1 MNQAATDTRAMPVE
15 LDATDSAI
23 IGLLREDGR
32 APYRAIA
39 RALAITEA
47 TVRSRVRR
55 LEDSNTMRV
64 VAVTVIEAAGYSLL
78 LAIGLQVDGRS
89 PEAVARELAAIPEV
103 FSVNVV
109 VGAQDIEVL
118 VVAED
123 QQALYALMTDRL
135 ATLPGVRRLTPAL
148 AVDVLK
154 NQPDWVPFHGMDGD
168 SAAPG
173 FFASAADGGNAGGTA
188 ARRKLDAT
196 DRGIVDLLSRD
207 ARLSNRHIAAELGVT
222 EGTVRTRIRR
232 MEEEKQIRLTAVTNI
247 DLFGDASLAYIF
259 VEVERSD
266 LTRKVAEAL
275 AEVRELGFVGVLLGR
290 SDILGITMVR
300 NTEHLAEFIH
310 SRISAIPGVRRT
322 ESTLG
327 VNFIKHDYRMARIV
341 E

>member
-1 MNQAATDTRAMPVE
+1 MNQV
-15 LDATDSAI
+15 ATDSRALPIALDDTDNAI
-23 IGLLREDGR
+23 IALLREDGR
-32 APYRAIA
+32 APFRAIA
-39 RALAITEA
+39 RELAITEA

-55 LEDSNTMRV
+55 LEDSDTMRV
-64 VAVTVIEAAGYSLL
+64 VAVTDIEAAGYSLL

-89 PEAVARELAAIPEV
+89 PEAVARELAEIPEV

-123 QQALYALMTDRL
+123 QQALYDLMTNRL
-135 ATLPGVRRLTPAL
+135 ARLQGVRRLTPAM
-148 AVDVLK
+148 AVDVRK
-154 NQPDWVPFHGMDGD
+154 NQPDWVPFHRDA
-168 SAAPG
+168 SVAPG
-173 FFASAADGGNAGGTA
+173 FFAAAADAATAGSMA
-188 ARRKLDAT
+188 ERRHLDAT
-196 DRGIVDLLSRD
+196 DRGIVNLLSRD
-207 ARLSNRHIAAELGVT
+207 ARLSNRYIATELGVT

-232 MEEEKQIRLTAVTNI
+232 MEEQKQIRLTAVTNI

-266 LTRKVAEAL
+266 LTRTVAEAL
-275 AEVRELGFVGVLLGR
+275 AQVRELGFVGVLLGR

>member
-1 MNQAATDTRAMPVE
+1 MNQVATDACRVPVE

-23 IGLLREDGR
+23 IALLRDDGR
-32 APYRAIA
+32 AAYRAIA
-39 RALAITEA
+39 RELGITEA

-64 VAVTVIEAAGYSLL
+64 VAVTDIEAAGYGLL
-78 LAIGLQVDGRS
+78 LPIGLQVDGRS
-89 PEAVARELAAIPEV
+89 PDAVARDLATIPEV

-109 VGAQDIEVL
+109 VGSQDIEVL

-123 QQALYALMTDRL
+123 QRALYALMTSRL
-135 ATLPGVRRLTPAL
+135 AALPGVRRLTPAL

-154 NQPDWVPFHGMDGD
+154 NQPDWVPFHRIGD
-168 SAAPG
+168 AGSERSIFADADNGGATTAAPRG
-173 FFASAADGGNAGGTA
+173 
-188 ARRKLDAT
+188 KLDAT

-222 EGTVRTRIRR
+222 DGTVRTRIRR
-232 MEEEKQIRLTAVTNI
+232 MEQNRQIRLTAVTNI

-266 LTRKVAEAL
+266 LTRSVAEAL
-275 AEVRELGFVGVLLGR
+275 AQVRELGFVGVLLGR

>member
-1 MNQAATDTRAMPVE
+1 VNQVATHTRAVPVE
-15 LDATDSAI
+15 LDDTDNAI
-23 IGLLREDGR
+23 VALLREDGR

-39 RALAITEA
+39 RELDITEA

-64 VAVTVIEAAGYSLL
+64 VAVTDIEAAGYGLL

-123 QQALYALMTDRL
+123 QQALYALMTNRL
-135 ATLPGVRRLTPAL
+135 ARLPGVRRLTPAL

-154 NQPDWVPFHGMDGD
+154 NQPDWVPFHGDGD
-168 SAAPG
+168 AAPG
-173 FFASAADGGNAGGTA
+173 FFATAADNTGTGGTT

-207 ARLSNRHIAAELGVT
+207 ARVSNRHIATVLGVT

-232 MEEEKQIRLTAVTNI
+232 MEDDRQIRLTAVTNI

-266 LTRKVAEAL
+266 LTRTVAEAL
-275 AEVRELGFVGVLLGR
+275 SQVRELGFVGVLLGR

-341 E
+341 D

>member
-1 MNQAATDTRAMPVE
+1 MNQV
-15 LDATDSAI
+15 ATDSRAVPLALDDTDNAI
-23 IGLLREDGR
+23 IALLREDGR
-32 APYRAIA
+32 APFRAIA
-39 RALAITEA
+39 RELAITEA

-55 LEDSNTMRV
+55 LEDSDTMRV
-64 VAVTVIEAAGYSLL
+64 VAVTDIEAAGYSLL

-89 PEAVARELAAIPEV
+89 PEAVARELAEIPEV

-123 QQALYALMTDRL
+123 QQALYELMTNRL
-135 ATLPGVRRLTPAL
+135 ARLQGVRRLTPAM

-154 NQPDWVPFHGMDGD
+154 NQPDWVPFHRDAGL
-168 SAAPG
+168 APG
-173 FFASAADGGNAGGTA
+173 FFATAADA
-188 ARRKLDAT
+188 ATVGSSAERRHLDAT
-196 DRGIVDLLSRD
+196 DRGIVNLLSRD
-207 ARLSNRHIAAELGVT
+207 ARLSNRYIATELGVT

-232 MEEEKQIRLTAVTNI
+232 MEEQKQIRLTAVTNI

-266 LTRKVAEAL
+266 LTRTVAEAL
-275 AEVRELGFVGVLLGR
+275 AQVRELGFVGVLLGR